1 MSMKLVLGM
10 VIVMM
15 PLGAH
20 AAETTTYRYD
30 AKGRLL
36 EVKQTGGPANN
47 ATSTYTYDAA
57 DNRTNVKVE
66 AQRRV
71 VVVPLNGFTVIPLN

>member
-1 MSMKLVLGM
+1 MLFRLALAT
-10 VIVMM
+10 IVFIV
-15 PLGAH
+15 PVATR
-20 AAETTTYRYD
+20 AAETTTYKYD
-30 AKGRLL
+30 AKGRLV

-47 ATSTYTYDAA
+47 ASSTYQYDAA
-57 DNRTNVKVE
+57 DNRTNVKVD